1 MYRKLLVLISLLLSV
16 FSLNAEEFLDYS
28 KYYKQLTIKSPKAI
42 IYDAETGDVIYEKK
56 GNEKSSIASLTKLMT
71 AMVIID
77 SNLDLNEIVTITK
90 GDFDQIKGT
99 TSRLWLGSELTR
111 KQLLTIALI
120 ASYNRAASA
129 IANSYPGGKLAFVK
143 AMNVKAKQ
151 LDMFDTMFTDPT
163 GLDKNNISTAFDL
176 VKMAQASNQYPL
188 IRELTTSSYYEA
200 FIKNKNKTLNYNN
213 TNLLVRQG
221 LWDIDVSKTGYIREA
236 GKCLL
241 MQTKVIDKPI
251 IMVFLESYG
260 KYTRTADAKRV
271 KQWLENIHI
280 QANLTLR

>member
-1 MYRKLLVLISLLLSV
+1 MYQRFIVLISLLLSV
-16 FSLNAEEFLDYS
+16 LSLNAQESLDYS
-28 KYYKQLTIKSPKAI
+28 KYYKQLIIKSPKAI

-56 GNEKSSIASLTKLMT
+56 ANEKSSIASLTKLMT

-77 SNLDLNEIVTITK
+77 SNLDLNETITITK
-90 GDFDQIKGT
+90 DDFDRIKGT

-120 ASYNRAASA
+120 ASDNRAASA

-151 LDMFDTMFTDPT
+151 LDMFDTVFTDPT

-221 LWDIDVSKTGYIREA
+221 LWDIDVSKTGYIQEA

-241 MQTKVIDKPI
+241 MQTKVLDRPI
-251 IMVFLESYG
+251 IMVFLKSYG

-280 QANLTLR
+280 QANLAMH

>member
-1 MYRKLLVLISLLLSV
+1 
-16 FSLNAEEFLDYS
+16 
-28 KYYKQLTIKSPKAI
+28 
-42 IYDAETGDVIYEKK
+42 
-56 GNEKSSIASLTKLMT
+56 MT

-120 ASYNRAASA
+120 ASDNRAASA

>member
-16 FSLNAEEFLDYS
+16 FSLSAEEFLDYS

-90 GDFDQIKGT
+90 GDFDRIKGT

-120 ASYNRAASA
+120 ASDNRAASA

>member
-16 FSLNAEEFLDYS
+16 LSLSAEEFLDYS

-77 SNLDLNEIVTITK
+77 SNLDLNETVTITK
-90 GDFDQIKGT
+90 GDFDRIKGT

-120 ASYNRAASA
+120 ASDNRAASA